1 MNTLYPII
9 RRARR
14 PLLPPDEPAPAIPPK
29 AEEPS
34 PVSSPVSSPVAPPV
48 EAVVETAVEAALP
61 ARRSRKQR
69 NRAETP
75 AT

>member
-29 AEEPS
+29 AEEP
-34 PVSSPVSSPVAPPV
+34 PPVSSPVAPPV
-48 EAVVETAVEAALP
+48 EAVVETVVEAALP

>member
-29 AEEPS
+29 TEEP
-34 PVSSPVSSPVAPPV
+34 PPESSPVAPPV
-48 EAVVETAVEAALP
+48 EAVVETVVEAALP

-69 NRAETP
+69 TRAEAA